1 MYLLMSLPVSAPSH
15 ASDCL
20 PQTPIFQPALG
31 EVFLEELNMTEIL
44 RCGGN
49 VVLVRQAT
57 FGGGAQSVSRLT
69 THTEQF
75 LNQIRKDRL
84 WRLKIEEGR
93 MKYKQIT
100 LPSRNWPRD
109 ESESSSGCC

>member
-1 MYLLMSLPVSAPSH
+1 MYLPMSLPVSAPSH

-20 PQTPIFQPALG
+20 PQTPVFPPALG
-31 EVFLEELNMTEIL
+31 EVFQEELNMTNIL
-44 RCGGN
+44 HCGGN

-57 FGGGAQSVSRLT
+57 FGGGAKSVSRLT

-75 LNQIRKDRL
+75 LNQIRKDNL

-93 MKYKQIT
+93 MKYKHIT
-100 LPSRNWPRD
+100 LPSRTLP
-109 ESESSSGCC
+109 

>member
-49 VVLVRQAT
+49 VVLLRQAT
-57 FGGGAQSVSRLT
+57 FGGGAQRVSRLT
-69 THTEQF
+69 THTEQSP
-75 LNQIRKDRL
+75 NQIRKDRV
-84 WRLKIEEGR
+84 WRVKINEGR
-93 MKYKQIT
+93 INYKHIT
-100 LPSRNWPRD
+100 LPSRTLP
-109 ESESSSGCC
+109 